1 MPTLPKQRVLIVDD
15 SKIVRTTIARLIRNS
30 FDVREEPDGEAG
42 WAALEQDPAIVVVI
56 SDLHMPKLDGFA
68 LLEKIRHASNGRL
81 KDMPVIMIS
90 GNEDD
95 ATKKKAR
102 AAGANDFITK
112 STDGT
117 EILSRI
123 DNLLRLVQTKQDLQA
138 SQEALANTVI
148 RDPLTGTF
156 TPQYLA
162 TEGAK
167 QFSHARRHN
176 APLSTIA
183 FRIESHA
190 ENIQKVGK
198 DVADQLL
205 ARVAKLV
212 MKNLRAE
219 DSMGRTGEASF
230 IVIVPSTSAQQ
241 AVAFAK
247 RLREQLE
254 AAKVNFRDHV
264 LRMRTSVGIASLGHD
279 SAGSIE
285 ELMKAAVQRLERAA
299 QGVPSVGTAPAPA
312 PAPARAPAPVPA
324 PVAAAAQAAPSLG
337 MPSFDFLDAPAA
349 PAPAP
354 AAAAPAASAA
364 LAHPGG
370 IPPEIEKAVETFEYA
385 NVEQLGDASAE
396 VLRRV
401 LPFLHAACRRL
412 QIDLP
417 VDRILGAIKSRRK

>member
-1 MPTLPKQRVLIVDD
+1 MAGWSSTWPPERMPNASKQRVLIVDD
-15 SKIVRTTIARLIRNS
+15 SKIVRTTIARLIRTT

-42 WAALEQDPAIVVVI
+42 WAALEADPSIAVVI
-56 SDLHMPKLDGFA
+56 SDLHMPKLDGFG
-68 LLEKIRHASNGRL
+68 LIEKIRGASNGRI
-81 KDMPVIMIS
+81 KDIPVIMIS

-123 DNLLRLVQTKQDLQA
+123 DNLLRLVQTKQDLHA

-167 QFSHARRHN
+167 HFSHARRHGS
-176 APLSTIA
+176 ALSAIA

-190 ENIQKVGK
+190 ENVQKVGK

-212 MKNLRAE
+212 LKNLRTE

-230 IVIVPSTSAQQ
+230 VVLSPSTSAQQ

-247 RLREQLE
+247 RLRDQLE

-279 SAGSIE
+279 TAASIE

-299 QGVPSVGTAPAPA
+299 QGAPSIADPQEAPPPPPAPEK
-312 PAPARAPAPVPA
+312 PAG
-324 PVAAAAQAAPSLG
+324 L
-337 MPSFDFLDAPAA
+337 
-349 PAPAP
+349 
-354 AAAAPAASAA
+354 
-364 LAHPGG
+364 
-370 IPPEIEKAVETFEYA
+370 PPEIEKAVETLEYA
-385 NVEQLGDASAE
+385 NVERLGDNSAE

-412 QIDLP
+412 QIELP
-417 VDRILGAIKSRRK
+417 VDQILKALKSRRG

>member
-1 MPTLPKQRVLIVDD
+1 MANAAKQRVLIVDD
-15 SKIVRTTIARLIRNS
+15 SKIVRTTIARLIRAS

-42 WAALEQDPAIVVVI
+42 WAALEADPAIVVVI

-68 LLEKIRHASNGRL
+68 LLQKIRGASSGRI

-102 AAGANDFITK
+102 SAGANDFITK

-167 QFSHARRHN
+167 HFSHARRHGS
-176 APLSTIA
+176 ALSTIA

-190 ENIQKVGK
+190 ENTQKVGK

-230 IVIVPSTSAQQ
+230 MVVSPSTTAQQ

-264 LRMRTSVGIASLGHD
+264 LRMRTSVGIACLGHD
-279 SAGSIE
+279 SAASIE

-299 QGVPSVGTAPAPA
+299 QGAPSVASAASVAPA
-312 PAPARAPAPVPA
+312 
-324 PVAAAAQAAPSLG
+324 VAQGAPSDPPPG
-337 MPSFDFLDAPAA
+337 MPSFDFLQDPTSTP
-349 PAPAP
+349 PAPAK
-354 AAAAPAASAA
+354 AA
-364 LAHPGG
+364 G
-370 IPPEIEKAVETFEYA
+370 IPPDIEKALETFEYA
-385 NVEQLGDASAE
+385 HVEQMGDSSAE
-396 VLRRV
+396 VLRRL

-417 VDRILGAIKSRRK
+417 VDKILSAIKNRRK

>member
-1 MPTLPKQRVLIVDD
+1 MANLPKQRVLIVDD
-15 SKIVRTTIARLIRNS
+15 SKIVRTTIARLIRAS

-42 WAALEQDPAIVVVI
+42 WNALEQDPAIVVVI

-68 LLEKIRHASNGRL
+68 LLEKIRGASNGRI

-102 AAGANDFITK
+102 SAGANDFITK

-123 DNLLRLVQTKQDLQA
+123 DNLLRLVQTRNDLQA

-176 APLSTIA
+176 AALSTIA

-190 ENIQKVGK
+190 ENVGKVGK

-230 IVIVPSTSAQQ
+230 VVIVPSTSAQQ

-264 LRMRTSVGIASLGHD
+264 LRMRTSVGIASLGHG
-279 SAGSIE
+279 SAWS
-285 ELMKAAVQRLERAA
+285 
-299 QGVPSVGTAPAPA
+299 
-312 PAPARAPAPVPA
+312 AR
-324 PVAAAAQAAPSLG
+324 
-337 MPSFDFLDAPAA
+337 
-349 PAPAP
+349 
-354 AAAAPAASAA
+354 
-364 LAHPGG
+364 
-370 IPPEIEKAVETFEYA
+370 
-385 NVEQLGDASAE
+385 
-396 VLRRV
+396 RR
-401 LPFLHAACRRL
+401 ACRRSGPRRRR
-412 QIDLP
+412 LP
-417 VDRILGAIKSRRK
+417 TPSPPPPSPPRPPHRSACRPSISWTRPRRRPPLRPPPRPRPPIPAESPPTSRRRSRLSSTPARNSSATPPPRCCGACCPSCTPPAGGCRSTCRSTRSSGRSRAAANNPAAVLAVEYGLRCRGAADEGL

>member
-1 MPTLPKQRVLIVDD
+1 MADASKQRVLIVDD
-15 SKIVRTTIARLIRNS
+15 SKIVRTTIARLIRTT
-30 FDVREEPDGEAG
+30 FDVREEADGEAG
-42 WAALEQDPAIVVVI
+42 WAALEADPSIAVVI
-56 SDLHMPKLDGFA
+56 SDLHMPKLDGFG
-68 LLEKIRHASNGRL
+68 LIEKIRGASNGRI

-123 DNLLRLVQTKQDLQA
+123 DNLLRLVQTKQDLHA

-167 QFSHARRHN
+167 HFSHARRHGS
-176 APLSTIA
+176 ALSAIA
-183 FRIESHA
+183 FRIESHP
-190 ENIQKVGK
+190 ENVQKVGK

-212 MKNLRAE
+212 LKNLRTE

-230 IVIVPSTSAQQ
+230 VVLSPSTSAQQ

-247 RLREQLE
+247 RLRDQLE

-279 SAGSIE
+279 SAASIE
-285 ELMKAAVQRLERAA
+285 ELMKAAVQRLERSA
-299 QGVPSVGTAPAPA
+299 QGAPSIADPQEAPTPPPAPA
-312 PAPARAPAPVPA
+312 K
-324 PVAAAAQAAPSLG
+324 
-337 MPSFDFLDAPAA
+337 
-349 PAPAP
+349 
-354 AAAAPAASAA
+354 SAG
-364 LAHPGG
+364 L
-370 IPPEIEKAVETFEYA
+370 PPEIEKAVETLEYA
-385 NVEQLGDASAE
+385 NVERLGDNSAE

-412 QIDLP
+412 QIELP
-417 VDRILGAIKSRRK
+417 VDQILKALKSRRD

>member
-1 MPTLPKQRVLIVDD
+1 MANAPKQRVLIVDD
-15 SKIVRTTIARLIRNS
+15 SKIVRTTIARLIRSS

-42 WAALEQDPAIVVVI
+42 WAALESDTAIVVVI
-56 SDLHMPKLDGFA
+56 SDLHMPKLDGFG
-68 LLEKIRHASNGRL
+68 LIEKIRGASNARV

-167 QFSHARRHN
+167 HFSHARRHGS
-176 APLSTIA
+176 ALSTIA
-183 FRIESHA
+183 FRIESYT
-190 ENIQKVGK
+190 ENVQKVGK

-212 MKNLRAE
+212 LKNLRAE
-219 DSMGRTGEASF
+219 DSMGRTGEATFLVVS
-230 IVIVPSTSAQQ
+230 PSTSAQQ

-247 RLREQLE
+247 RLRDQLD

-264 LRMRTSVGIASLGHD
+264 LRMRASVGIASLGHD
-279 SAGSIE
+279 SAASIE
-285 ELMKAAVQRLERAA
+285 ELMKAAVQRMERAA
-299 QGVPSVGTAPAPA
+299 QGVPSIADSEEPAPA
-312 PAPARAPAPVPA
+312 PVR
-324 PVAAAAQAAPSLG
+324 
-337 MPSFDFLDAPAA
+337 
-349 PAPAP
+349 APAP
-354 AAAAPAASAA
+354 AAPPPAG
-364 LAHPGG
+364 LPD
-370 IPPEIEKAVETFEYA
+370 EIEKAVQAFEYA
-385 NVEQLGDASAE
+385 NVERLGEGSAE

-412 QIDLP
+412 QIELP
-417 VDRILGAIKSRRK
+417 VDKILEALKSRRR

>member
-1 MPTLPKQRVLIVDD
+1 MANLPKQRVLIVDD
-15 SKIVRTTIARLIRNS
+15 SKIVRTTIARLIRAS

-42 WAALEQDPAIVVVI
+42 WNALEQDPAIVVVI

-68 LLEKIRHASNGRL
+68 LLEKIRGASNGRI

-102 AAGANDFITK
+102 SAGANDFITK

-123 DNLLRLVQTKQDLQA
+123 DNLLRLVQTRNDLQA

-176 APLSTIA
+176 AALSTIA

-190 ENIQKVGK
+190 ENVGKVGK

-219 DSMGRTGEASF
+219 DSMGRTGEATF
-230 IVIVPSTSAQQ
+230 MVIVPSTSAQQ

-312 PAPARAPAPVPA
+312 PVAVPA
-324 PVAAAAQAAPSLG
+324 ASQAAPSIG
-337 MPSFDFLDAPAA
+337 MPSFDFLDTPSAPPAA
-349 PAPAP
+349 PAAAPVAP
-354 AAAAPAASAA
+354 AHS
-364 LAHPGG
+364 GG
-370 IPPEIEKAVETFEYA
+370 IPADIEKAVETFEYA
-385 NVEQLGDASAE
+385 NAEQLGDASAE
-396 VLRRV
+396 VLRRM

-417 VDRILGAIKSRRK
+417 VDKILGAIKSRRK

>member
-1 MPTLPKQRVLIVDD
+1 MAVWSSTWPPERMPNASKQRVLIVDD
-15 SKIVRTTIARLIRNS
+15 SKIVRTTIARLIRTS

-42 WAALEQDPAIVVVI
+42 WAALEADPSIAVVI
-56 SDLHMPKLDGFA
+56 SDLHMPKLDGFG
-68 LLEKIRHASNGRL
+68 LIEKIRGASNGRI

-123 DNLLRLVQTKQDLQA
+123 DNLLRLVQTKQDLHA

-167 QFSHARRHN
+167 HFSHARRHGS
-176 APLSTIA
+176 ALSAIA

-190 ENIQKVGK
+190 ENVQKVGK

-212 MKNLRAE
+212 LKNLRTE

-230 IVIVPSTSAQQ
+230 MVISPSTSAQQ

-247 RLREQLE
+247 RLRDQLE

-279 SAGSIE
+279 SAASIE

-299 QGVPSVGTAPAPA
+299 QGAPSVADPQEAPPPPPPPEKPA
-312 PAPARAPAPVPA
+312 G
-324 PVAAAAQAAPSLG
+324 L
-337 MPSFDFLDAPAA
+337 
-349 PAPAP
+349 
-354 AAAAPAASAA
+354 
-364 LAHPGG
+364 
-370 IPPEIEKAVETFEYA
+370 PPEIEKAVETLEYA
-385 NVEQLGDASAE
+385 NVERLGDNSAE

-412 QIDLP
+412 QIELP
-417 VDRILGAIKSRRK
+417 VDQILKALKGRR